1 MLSVKA
7 NLRGY
12 RLYDSMYIAFLN
24 AQMIVNRLVGTRGL
38 GEQYKGSCGDGDV
51 QCDCGGRYTNLPM
64 R

>member
-38 GEQYKGSCGDGDV
+38 GEQYEGPVVMEMFSVTVVVDT
-51 QCDCGGRYTNLPM
+51 QTSP
-64 R
+64 